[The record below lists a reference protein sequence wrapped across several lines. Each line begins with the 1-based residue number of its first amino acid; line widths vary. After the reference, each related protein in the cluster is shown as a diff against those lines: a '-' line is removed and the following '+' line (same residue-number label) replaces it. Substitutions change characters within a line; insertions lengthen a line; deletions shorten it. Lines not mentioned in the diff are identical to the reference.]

1 MRLRHVRE
9 DGGSSPEST
18 IHLIERARAGDR
30 EALERLFGRHAAPLR
45 HWARGRL
52 PRWARQLSDTN
63 DLVQDALLQTFRRID
78 TFEPR
83 GVGSLQAYLRQS
95 VLNRLRDELRRRA
108 RTPEMAVMTAEEI
121 ENSASP
127 LQLAVSRE
135 GLERYE
141 QAVATLR
148 PEDRDAIIGRLE
160 VGYSYEELA
169 RILGKPTADAARKAA
184 RRALMRLAEELRR
197 GRD

>member
-30 EALERLFGRHAAPLR
+30 EALERLFGRHAVPLR

-95 VLNRLRDELRRRA
+95 VLNRLRDELRRHA

-121 ENSASP
+121 ENSPSP

-141 QAVATLR
+141 QATLR
-148 PEDRDAIIGRLE
+148 PEDRDAIMGRLE
-160 VGYSYEELA
+160 VGYSYDELA
-169 RILGKPTADAARKAA
+169 GILGKPTADAARKAA

>member
-30 EALERLFGRHAAPLR
+30 EALERLFGRHAVPLR